1 MITHAGK
8 RTLTLENR
16 PYLLSHA
23 AAVGKKEGEG
33 PLGSRFDFVTR
44 NDRMGQK
51 SWELAESELQRT
63 AIDLAL
69 RKGSLRHCDLDLIL
83 AGDLLNQC
91 IGSFLASMHSDVPYL
106 GQYGACSTMAQG
118 LALGGVLVEA
128 GAAARL
134 AVSASSHFCSA
145 ERQYRF
151 PLAYGG
157 QRTPTAQWTATAAGA
172 AVLGA
177 EGGSSVRMTH
187 VLFGKMIELGVKD
200 ANNMGAAM
208 APEDVNLDP
217 YIFRRAERCVL
228 QKIRYYHNHTLVF
241 PLERTE
247 TENRQSP
254 LMPDWRQGGL
264 YLRKCFSYPNTG
276 GETCRFPCSLLFRL
290 SCCLIGPDF
299 FCNLFNERQLA
310 PLVLIGD
317 KIAFLGG
324 SEAALRAERQ
334 LLERHIFGSL
344 TDTRDNVFLL
354 FQSGILGGYQTQND
368 LLLADVAQRLET
380 AGTVA
385 VVLEEE
391 AVHVAVAEQDLRY
404 RLIAAGGRPGRAE
417 VAATD
422 VHGDNHVLR
431 LCFED
436 LVEHINVLAADL
448 IYVDAALCICLALLS
463 RTELAPGGIIKL

>member
-1 MITHAGK
+1 MIAHAGK
-8 RTLTLENR
+8 RTLTLESR

-69 RKGSLRHCDLDLIL
+69 RKGR
-83 AGDLLNQC
+83 DLLNQC

-217 YIFRRAERCVL
+217 YIFRRAECCVL
-228 QKIRYYHNHTLVF
+228 H
-241 PLERTE
+241 
-247 TENRQSP
+247 
-254 LMPDWRQGGL
+254 
-264 YLRKCFSYPNTG
+264 
-276 GETCRFPCSLLFRL
+276 
-290 SCCLIGPDF
+290 
-299 FCNLFNERQLA
+299 
-310 PLVLIGD
+310 
-317 KIAFLGG
+317 
-324 SEAALRAERQ
+324 
-334 LLERHIFGSL
+334 
-344 TDTRDNVFLL
+344 
-354 FQSGILGGYQTQND
+354 
-368 LLLADVAQRLET
+368 
-380 AGTVA
+380 
-385 VVLEEE
+385 
-391 AVHVAVAEQDLRY
+391 
-404 RLIAAGGRPGRAE
+404 
-417 VAATD
+417 
-422 VHGDNHVLR
+422 
-431 LCFED
+431 
-436 LVEHINVLAADL
+436 
-448 IYVDAALCICLALLS
+448 
-463 RTELAPGGIIKL
+463 

>member
-1 MITHAGK
+1 MITYAGK

-217 YIFRRAERCVL
+217 YIFGTLSAVFCMKSDV
-228 QKIRYYHNHTLVF
+228 IRTHPRSFLSDR
-241 PLERTE
+241 PE

-254 LMPDWRQGGL
+254 LIP
-264 YLRKCFSYPNTG
+264 
-276 GETCRFPCSLLFRL
+276 
-290 SCCLIGPDF
+290 
-299 FCNLFNERQLA
+299 
-310 PLVLIGD
+310 
-317 KIAFLGG
+317 
-324 SEAALRAERQ
+324 
-334 LLERHIFGSL
+334 
-344 TDTRDNVFLL
+344 
-354 FQSGILGGYQTQND
+354 
-368 LLLADVAQRLET
+368 
-380 AGTVA
+380 
-385 VVLEEE
+385 
-391 AVHVAVAEQDLRY
+391 
-404 RLIAAGGRPGRAE
+404 
-417 VAATD
+417 
-422 VHGDNHVLR
+422 
-431 LCFED
+431 
-436 LVEHINVLAADL
+436 
-448 IYVDAALCICLALLS
+448 
-463 RTELAPGGIIKL
+463 

>member
-1 MITHAGK
+1 MIAHAGK

-23 AAVGKKEGEG
+23 AADGKKEGEG

-208 APEDVNLDP
+208 APAACD
-217 YIFRRAERCVL
+217 
-228 QKIRYYHNHTLVF
+228 T
-241 PLERTE
+241 
-247 TENRQSP
+247 
-254 LMPDWRQGGL
+254 
-264 YLRKCFSYPNTG
+264 
-276 GETCRFPCSLLFRL
+276 L
-290 SCCLIGPDF
+290 SCLLRELGAQPTDF
-299 FCNLFNERQLA
+299 DCI
-310 PLVLIGD
+310 VTGD
-317 KIAFLGG
+317 LGRVG
-324 SEAALRAERQ
+324 A
-334 LLERHIFGSL
+334 
-344 TDTRDNVFLL
+344 
-354 FQSGILGGYQTQND
+354 D
-368 LLLADVAQRLET
+368 LLLTLLREDGIDLSPVYSDCGILLFGDTQDAHAGGSGCGCSAAVLCGPLLRDMHEGKIRRMIF
-380 AGTVA
+380 AGTGAMMSPTSVQQSQPIAGICHA
-385 VVLEEE
+385 VVLE
-391 AVHVAVAEQDLRY
+391 RS
-404 RLIAAGGRPGRAE
+404 
-417 VAATD
+417 
-422 VHGDNHVLR
+422 
-431 LCFED
+431 
-436 LVEHINVLAADL
+436 
-448 IYVDAALCICLALLS
+448 DA
-463 RTELAPGGIIKL
+463 